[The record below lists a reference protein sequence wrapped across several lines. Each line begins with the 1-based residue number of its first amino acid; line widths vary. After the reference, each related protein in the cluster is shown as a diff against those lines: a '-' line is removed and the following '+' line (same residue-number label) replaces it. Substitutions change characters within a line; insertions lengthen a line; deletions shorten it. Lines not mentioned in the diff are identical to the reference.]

1 MRKQERSPLAWIFKT
16 QRELQRV
23 AGVCKQEK
31 KARTKGAVVKTV
43 QQRAQDAEDETQ
55 WPFSVLCKG
64 LLKLL

>member
-1 MRKQERSPLAWIFKT
+1 LDFQNSA
-16 QRELQRV
+16 RV